1 MPTIRWTIWRWW
13 LLLILALVVGTLWLA
28 VWSKWPSQYLKVSFL
43 DVGQGDAI
51 LIDTP
56 HHNQLLIDTGP
67 NRKVLSSLASVLPF
81 FDRSLDVVLI
91 THQDLDHRGGLADLI
106 KNYAVDYEVA
116 ADKNVAIPGVPFVSI
131 TRGSKIDLGDGI
143 IFEVLS
149 PRAGELLP
157 SNDGSLAGILSVGE
171 KKFLFTADLPSS
183 RERYLVN
190 QFGVKLKAD
199 VLKVAHHGSKGS
211 SDSTFL
217 QMAKPAYAV
226 ISVGA
231 NNRYGHPTSEALDR
245 VKSVGAEI
253 LRTDQLGT
261 IVFKTDGQNL
271 IKK

>member
-1 MPTIRWTIWRWW
+1 MPTIKWTIWRWW
-13 LLLILALVVGTLWLA
+13 LLLILALFVSALWLT
-28 VWSKWPSQYLKVSFL
+28 VWSKWPSQYLTVSYL

-67 NRKVLSSLASVLPF
+67 NRKILSSLASVLPF
-81 FDRSLDVVLI
+81 FDRSLNVVLI
-91 THQDLDHRGGLADLI
+91 THQDLDHRGGLSDLI

-116 ADKNVAIPGVPFVSI
+116 ADKNVALPGTPFVAI
-131 TRGSKIDLGDGI
+131 ARGTKIDLGDGI

-149 PRAGELLP
+149 SGAGELLP
-157 SNDGSLAGILSVGE
+157 SNDGSVAGILSAGQ

-190 QFGVKLKAD
+190 QFGVNLKAD
-199 VLKVAHHGSKGS
+199 VLKVSHHGSKGS
-211 SDSTFL
+211 SDSEFL
-217 QMAKPAYAV
+217 QTVQPTYAV

-231 NNRYGHPTSEALDR
+231 NNRYGHPTTEALDR
-245 VKSVGAEI
+245 IKSAGAEI

-261 IVFKTDGQNL
+261 IVFETDGQSL
-271 IKK
+271 IRK